1 MRLSMLACAV
11 SLALSGA
18 ASALELGHSRVVS
31 APGQPLIVQVPLIDL
46 PEAQAQTLSVTVAKP
61 SDWQAAGLKPPV
73 ELNSLSLT
81 IQPGRTAD
89 SRLIEIR
96 SNQAAQVS
104 VVDML
109 LAVRTETADRT
120 LQTSIIVPPPPQV
133 RLAGQQIT
141 VQRGDTLAGIASQFP
156 VQGANLHQQLW
167 ALYTENP
174 RAFINENMNLVRAG
188 ASLSIPSDD
197 KVRAVDP
204 AFARAQYL
212 EHVRAFRQMRGGAQS
227 GNQGVAAQGTSQA
240 SPTAP
245 ETQSGTVEQ
254 PSDQQAAPLT
264 DQVRLTAAEQDQAT
278 AQAKARQEELG
289 RTQTLESNIEAL
301 KEALAQAQSA
311 AQGEGDEAVQQAQQ
325 ALDAAI
331 QSTESAAQS
340 LENVVQSTESA
351 MQTDVQSAGE
361 QLGQATDSVVSSA
374 RESVDQVQDATQSA
388 AEQVQDATQ
397 SAAEQVQDAT
407 QSAAEQVEQASD
419 AVATSAQNVIDQ
431 AQESAEKLDSQ
442 AASIIEQDGLSGT
455 TNESPNA
462 FSRLGQWVTDNLT
475 AAILSLLGL
484 LALIIAWVLR
494 KSRAKASEGQQAA
507 GSATVAAENFK
518 EQLKDIDLSLDQK
531 SDPKG

>member
-11 SLALSGA
+11 SLAFSGA

-46 PEAQAQTLSVTVAKP
+46 PEAQAQSLSVNVANAA
-61 SDWQAAGLKPPV
+61 DWQAAGLTPPV

-81 IQPGRTAD
+81 IQPGRAAD

-96 SNQAAQVS
+96 SNQAAQGS

-156 VQGANLHQQLW
+156 VQGANLYQQLW

-197 KVRAVDP
+197 TVRAVDP
-204 AFARAQYL
+204 GFARAQYL

-227 GNQGVAAQGTSQA
+227 GNQGISAQGTSQA

-254 PSDQQAAPLT
+254 PSDQPSAPLT
-264 DQVRLTAAEQDQAT
+264 DEVRLTAAEQDQAT

-311 AQGEGDEAVQQAQQ
+311 AQGEGDEAVQRAQQ

-361 QLGQATDSVVSSA
+361 QLGQATDNVTSSA
-374 RESVDQVQDATQSA
+374 QEA
-388 AEQVQDATQ
+388 AEQVQDAAQ
-397 SAAEQVQDAT
+397 SAAEQIG
-407 QSAAEQVEQASD
+407 QASD
-419 AVATSAQNVIDQ
+419 ALATSAQNVIDQ

-442 AASIIEQDGLSGT
+442 AASIIEQDGLSGSV
-455 TNESPNA
+455 NESPNV
-462 FSRLGQWVTDNLT
+462 FSRMGQWVTDNLT

-484 LALIIAWVLR
+484 IALIIAWVLR
-494 KSRAKASEGQQAA
+494 KSRAKASQGQQAV
-507 GSATVAAENFK
+507 GSAAVAAENFK

-531 SDPKG
+531 PDTKG